1 MSMDEFVQ
9 TLSEE
14 QKQALLKALS
24 GGGFKTEVPD
34 EPLNTHP
41 PFVDDSRWLH
51 EEPISEAVDGDFT
64 MNKNREQENKNK
76 RRPVQGG
83 ANTWEDT
90 GEHSDVSTPDVKK
103 TPRNRRP
110 PKMKEVKCNS
120 CGKTF
125 KLNSSLVHGEY
136 YRCEACIGR

>member
-1 MSMDEFVQ
+1 MSMDNFVQ
-9 TLSEE
+9 TLTEE
-14 QKQALLKALS
+14 QKAALIKALS
-24 GGGFKTEVPD
+24 SDGSPAPEV
-34 EPLNTHP
+34 E
-41 PFVDDSRWLH
+41 SRWQH
-51 EEPISEAVDGDFT
+51 EEPTSEAVDGDFT

>member
-1 MSMDEFVQ
+1 MDNFIQ
-9 TLSEE
+9 TLTAE
-14 QKQALLKALS
+14 QKAALIKALS
-24 GGGFKTEVPD
+24 DDGSPAPEV
-34 EPLNTHP
+34 E
-41 PFVDDSRWLH
+41 SRWQH

-76 RRPVQGG
+76 RRPVQAGE
-83 ANTWEDT
+83 NTWEDT
-90 GEHSDVSTPDVKK
+90 GEHSDVSTPEVKK

-110 PKMKEVKCNS
+110 PKMKDVSCNS